1 MVGWLLDDLE
11 QRVESR
17 SGHHVRLVDDEH
29 PIARLGRRVERAVSK
44 LAGVVHAT
52 VAGGVEFD
60 DVDAA
65 GPVGRQ
71 ADAGIADTARRAVGP
86 CSQFNERARMRAD
99 DVLPQPRGPENR
111 YAWLIRPAVNA
122 VDSGSVTCSCP
133 TTSAKVAGRYLR

>member
-1 MVGWLLDDLE
+1 MVPGPLGASPTH
-11 QRVESR
+11 ES
-17 SGHHVRLVDDEH
+17 HT
-29 PIARLGRRVERAVSK
+29 PQ
-44 LAGVVHAT
+44 GV
-52 VAGGVEFD
+52 
-60 DVDAA
+60 
-65 GPVGRQ
+65 
-71 ADAGIADTARRAVGP
+71 AVGP